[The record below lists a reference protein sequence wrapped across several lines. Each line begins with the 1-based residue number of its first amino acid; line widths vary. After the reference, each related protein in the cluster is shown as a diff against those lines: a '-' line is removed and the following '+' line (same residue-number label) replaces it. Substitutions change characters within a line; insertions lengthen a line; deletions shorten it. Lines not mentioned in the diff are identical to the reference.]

1 MSEKK
6 LNIIKTL
13 IDNFIVPFVLALG
26 SAITSQ
32 TYDMN
37 ILWCTL
43 LGFVVSLILSFSIP
57 AVKITNAVAKLFK
70 IKPNTLPA
78 SLVGGLVVN
87 LYFCPIL
94 HFSCKVLIFFPDINV
109 IWYEFITT
117 FPSMYVMAYITV
129 QITINTTSFIF
140 NRIKRKQGDK
150 QCV

>member
-13 IDNFIVPFVLALG
+13 IDNFIVPLVLSVG
-26 SAITSQ
+26 SAISAN

-57 AVKITNAVAKLFK
+57 AGKITNAVAKLFK
-70 IKPNTLPA
+70 IKPNTLLS

-94 HFSCKVLIFFPDINV
+94 HFSCKALIFFPDINV

-129 QITINTTSFIF
+129 QLTINTTSYIF
-140 NRIKRKQGDK
+140 NRIKRKQEETP
-150 QCV
+150 CN